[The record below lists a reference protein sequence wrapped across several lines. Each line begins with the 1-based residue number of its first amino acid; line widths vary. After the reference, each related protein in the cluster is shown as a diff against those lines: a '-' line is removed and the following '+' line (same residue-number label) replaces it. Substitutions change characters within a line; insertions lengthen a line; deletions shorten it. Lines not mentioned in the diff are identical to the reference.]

1 MINVEIKV
9 KGVVKYDTPST
20 KEKPKE
26 VKEVKK

>member
-9 KGVVKYDTPST
+9 KGVVKYDTPT
-20 KEKPKE
+20 KEKQKE